1 MRFEICVPALA
12 GLVILSGAGG
22 AAVAQ
27 VQESADDEII
37 VTARK
42 REETLRDVPISIA
55 TLTSEQL
62 QGRGLN
68 SDYDIANF
76 TVGFRTLAQTGRDID
91 RPTIRGMSAPASR
104 GEANASYFID
114 GTFVSGSISTATTSA
129 VERVEVLRGPQSAQF
144 GRATFS
150 GAVNYVTRKPT
161 ETLQGQVN
169 TRAGTSD
176 DYNLGGWASGPL
188 IEDQLFFVVSGN
200 WSKYGGQ
207 WNNQLEQG
215 QASYEKDTTLPF
227 RQFLLDPP
235 QDADHSRLGAE
246 ETTDALAKL
255 VWRPAEG
262 AEVSLKYGY
271 TKGED
276 THFASLIAP
285 ELNCYLPV
293 PGTEDEPWYATS
305 TGWYCGEFRAEG
317 KVNRINLPDF
327 KQGVTF
333 IRANEFPNPA
343 DYTVP
348 PTEPGTFREQHRVL
362 LEYVQDVSGFT
373 VTSRGSWS
381 SDDFQQVFDL
391 DHTENRSVWGLFHFD
406 NQRDIEDY
414 SAELRLDTPGDLP
427 VRGALG
433 VYWYDQDRE
442 NRQRSF
448 VGPGVVFG
456 APDVTTA
463 FPPSNFIDV
472 SNQAVY
478 GSIEWDVA
486 ERWTLT
492 LEGRYAEDSKD
503 LSGGALTGPDL
514 PASVGLDFDSFTPRA
529 TVRFKPAEYLTLYV
543 LAAKGNKP
551 GDFNVEFFRSGIDSS
566 AVRAGLDGCVPPP
579 EPQRPVVIPCLPEPL
594 AIVKE
599 EEQWTYELGAKAT
612 WLDGRLSTNLA
623 LYHIDWKNQ
632 GLFTRAGI
640 LQTSGTY
647 LETTILRNAGESKV
661 DGLELETSL
670 RVTDN
675 FSVTANYGYTDSR
688 YTEGTDSI
696 LAELTGDGNIS
707 GKKAPNVPEHT
718 LILGGFVTA
727 PLSPGAEAFV
737 NVDYAY
743 STKRYTQAN
752 NFSWLGDD
760 LTVNLRAGVQTDSW
774 TVTAYVRNLTD
785 DDTPLASLDFVNF
798 GTVDVN
804 YDVNFY
810 GNIPA
815 NAGPNDDR
823 DPRIFSLSPKRGRDW
838 GLEVQY
844 RF

>member
-1 MRFEICVPALA
+1 MLCACGPAIAQELEPA
-12 GLVILSGAGG
+12 G
-22 AAVAQ
+22 
-27 VQESADDEII
+27 DEII

-42 REETLRDVPISIA
+42 REETLQDVPISIA

-62 QGRGLN
+62 QARGLN

-76 TVGFRTLAQTGRDID
+76 TIGFRTLAQTGRDID
-91 RPTIRGMSAPASR
+91 RPTIRGMGAPASR

-114 GTFVSGSISTATTSA
+114 GTFVSGSIATATTSA

-176 DYNLGGWASGPL
+176 DYNVGGWASGPL
-188 IEDQLFFVVSGN
+188 VEDKLLFVLSGN

-207 WNNQLEQG
+207 WNNQLEDG
-215 QASYEKDTTLPF
+215 QASYERDSRLPF

-235 QDADHSRLGAE
+235 QGGDHSRLGVE
-246 ETTDALAKL
+246 ETTDVLGKL

-262 AEVSLKYGY
+262 AEVSLKYGF
-271 TKGED
+271 TEGED
-276 THFASLIAP
+276 THFPSLIAP

-293 PGTEDEPWYATS
+293 PGTEAEPWYGTS

-317 KVNRINLPDF
+317 RENRINLPDF
-327 KQGVTF
+327 NEGVTF
-333 IRANEFPNPA
+333 IRANEFPNPE
-343 DYTVP
+343 DYAVP
-348 PTEPGTFREQHRVL
+348 PTEPGTFREQNRVL
-362 LEYVQDVSGFT
+362 LEYVQDLAGFS
-373 VTSRGSWS
+373 VTSRASWS
-381 SDDFQQVFDL
+381 KDDFQQVFDL
-391 DHTENRSVWGLFHFD
+391 DHTENRAVWGLFHFD

-433 VYWYDQDRE
+433 VYWYEQDRE

-478 GSIEWDVA
+478 GSIDWDFA
-486 ERWTLT
+486 DRWTVS

-503 LSGGALTGPDL
+503 LSGGALTGPSL
-514 PASVGLDFDSFTPRA
+514 PASVGLDFDNFTPRA
-529 TVRFKPAEYLTLYV
+529 TVRFRPTDDLTLYV

-551 GDFNVEFFRSGIDSS
+551 GDFNIEFFRSGIDPL
-566 AVRAGLDGCVPPP
+566 AVDAGLNGCTPPP
-579 EPQRPVVIPCLPEPL
+579 TGQPLIDPCLDETL

-599 EEQWTYELGAKAT
+599 EEQWTYEVGAKAI
-612 WLDGRLSTNLA
+612 WLDGRLSANLA
-623 LYHIDWKNQ
+623 IYHIDWENQ
-632 GLFTRAGI
+632 GLFTPVSI
-640 LQTSGTY
+640 LQTSGTR

-688 YTEGTDSI
+688 YTEGTDSV
-696 LAELTGDGNIS
+696 LAELTGDGDIS
-707 GKKAPNVPEHT
+707 GKKVPNVPEHT

-727 PLSPGAEAFV
+727 PINPDAEVFLNA
-737 NVDYAY
+737 DYAY
-743 STKRYTQAN
+743 STRRYTHTN
-752 NFSWLGDD
+752 NLSWLGNDVT
-760 LTVNLRAGVQTDSW
+760 LNLRAGVQTDSW
-774 TVTAYVRNLTD
+774 TFTAYVRNLTD
-785 DDTPLASLDFVNF
+785 DDTALAALDFVNF

-804 YDVNFY
+804 YPVNQY
-810 GNIPA
+810 GNLL
-815 NAGPNDDR
+815 NDN
-823 DPRIFSLSPKRGRDW
+823 DPRLFSLSPKRGRDW